1 MIKDTDDKQIALISK
16 DISYIQID
24 INEIK
29 GSIKSLVGVF
39 ASKEELTIIAKDTER
54 RLCSLEGKANGLG
67 RFIVPVV
74 TGVVCSV
81 VTFLVISYLQTGRV

>member
-1 MIKDTDDKQIALISK
+1 MKTTDDKQISLISK

-29 GSIKSLVGVF
+29 GSIKSLVTVF
-39 ASKEELTIIAKDTER
+39 ASKEELATIAKDTEK
-54 RLCSLEGKANGLG
+54 RLCSLESKASGWG
-67 RFIVPVV
+67 RFIVPAI

-81 VTFLVISYLQTGRV
+81 VTFLVISYLQSGRV